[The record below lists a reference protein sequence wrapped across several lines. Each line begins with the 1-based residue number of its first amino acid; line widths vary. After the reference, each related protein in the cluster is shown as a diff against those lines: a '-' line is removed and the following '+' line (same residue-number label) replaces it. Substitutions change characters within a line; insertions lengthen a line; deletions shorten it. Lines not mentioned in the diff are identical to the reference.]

1 MVVLFVSIVVNN
13 NYSNFDNPSPPL
25 PTSIRISM
33 RLFYSAGR
41 TFKKKK
47 MMMRMAI
54 WMKTLFLGVALPAAV
69 GLALFAAWK
78 GITISLLALML
89 AGIVGLKG
97 LVASGKRSSYRDILQ
112 PLTISRG

>member
-1 MVVLFVSIVVNN
+1 MIGNLVSIVVNKS
-13 NYSNFDNPSPPL
+13 YSNFDNPSQPP
-25 PTSIRISM
+25 PPSIRISM
-33 RLFYSAGR
+33 SLFYSAGR

-97 LVASGKRSSYRDILQ
+97 LVASGKRFSYRNIL
-112 PLTISRG
+112 